1 MPPPNQTRFD
11 AGRFAG
17 RMFPLSQEE
26 IDSMNGR
33 QMLAVLAQMA
43 SSTASVRG
51 SPRHHEGTGIAPR
64 APTRAT
70 DDDVFPATHLHDP
83 STPSGGML
91 ADRAGQRMLTLPTVD
106 PHVQEELTQAESD
119 DGGPSPPRSP
129 QLATHAS
136 QPPNIE
142 EPPPARDAQRI
153 DRRSDAYTT
162 QLRRKM
168 GIDLDRDPS
177 DQDLQMRNLR
187 SQVQRLAGIDGGK
200 TWRELKSE
208 GKTEA
213 MVSSIP
219 PPPFFQFS
227 S

>member
-1 MPPPNQTRFD
+1 MT
-11 AGRFAG
+11 
-17 RMFPLSQEE
+17 
-26 IDSMNGR
+26 GR
-33 QMLAVLAQMA
+33 QVLEALAQMA
-43 SSTASVRG
+43 STTASVRG
-51 SPRHHEGTGIAPR
+51 SPRHEGTGISPR
-64 APTRAT
+64 APTGGT
-70 DDDVFPATHLHDP
+70 DDDVFPATRLHDP
-83 STPSGGML
+83 STLSGGML
-91 ADRAGQRMLTLPTVD
+91 ADRAGQRMLTLPAVD
-106 PHVQEELTQAESD
+106 PHVQEELTKAESD

-153 DRRSDAYTT
+153 DRRSDAYKT

-200 TWRELKSE
+200 TWRQLKDEGNSE
-208 GKTEA
+208 A
-213 MVSSIP
+213 IVSSIL

-227 S
+227 P